1 MAPKILII
9 GCAGQIG
16 TALTK
21 SLNNL
26 YGKHRVILADI
37 KPITT
42 DNSFELLDATDKQ
55 ALAYLLK
62 KYQITEVY
70 LLAALL
76 SATAEKNPEAGWT
89 VNMTTLLNVL
99 ELGKEKIINKIFWPS
114 SIAVFGP
121 TSPKKQTPQHTVI
134 EPRTVYG
141 ISKYAGELWCQY
153 YYYRYQV
160 DVRSVRFPGLI
171 SYDAMPGGGTTD
183 YAVDIFHKALQ
194 QNHYECFLEPDT
206 RLPMMY
212 MPDAIRAVLSLMQAP
227 KEKIKERTSYNIAA
241 FDFTPAE
248 LYEEIKKLLPS
259 FTISYAP
266 DFRQQIADS
275 WPQSIDDFAAR
286 RDWNWQPQYDFSSM
300 VKDMITKLKPL
311 YEK

>member
-1 MAPKILII
+1 MAPKALII

-55 ALAYLLK
+55 TLARLLK

-76 SATAEKNPEAGWT
+76 SATAEKNPETGWS

-99 ELGKEKIINKIFWPS
+99 DLGKEKIINKIFWPS

-134 EPRTVYG
+134 EPQTVYG

-194 QNHYECFLEPDT
+194 QNHYECFLKPNT

-248 LYEEIKKLLPS
+248 LYEEIKKHLPS
-259 FTISYAP
+259 FSISYAP

-275 WPQSIDDFAAR
+275 WPQSIDDSAAR
-286 RDWNWQPQYDFSSM
+286 RDWDWQPQYDFSSM
-300 VKDMITKLKPL
+300 VKDMITQLKPL
-311 YEK
+311 YEN